1 MTELDQED
9 VLARQA
15 VNIKFEKIKQDKLAD
30 YQDKLRNAGGT
41 KDF

>member
-15 VNIKFEKIKQDKLAD
+15 VNIKFEKINQDVSGE
-30 YQDKLRNAGGT
+30 YEDKLRKAAAT
-41 KDF
+41 KAF